1 MRGMKVM
8 KTTTA
13 QPPPATHQ
21 TEHIIIGTAGHID
34 HGKTSLV
41 KALTGIDADR
51 LPEEKQR
58 GMTIDLGYAYLDL
71 DAGRRISIVDMPG
84 HERFVKNM
92 LAGATSISLVL
103 FVIAADDGVMP
114 QTIEHLEIIN
124 LLGIKQGIV
133 VLTKR
138 DLVTDEWFAAVRDD
152 VKDVL
157 KGTTLEQ
164 APMVSL
170 STVTGEGIEDCKAI
184 IKDLIA
190 QVKTRETLRVFRLAI
205 DRSFTIPGY
214 GCVVTGPVL
223 GGQVAVEDEVEIVSL
238 HKIVRV
244 RGLEVTGE
252 QVNTAFAGQR
262 AAVNLTGVKSGEIKR
277 GYELSQPGYLH
288 TVNSVDASLLLIK
301 SVKNPLKNR
310 ARIRFH
316 INTTEVMGRVV
327 LLDRELLKP
336 GEESLVQILLESPI
350 VTEREDRFIIR
361 SYSPPYTIG
370 GGKVLQHNTVRLKRF
385 NDDALKTLKIL
396 AAGNLSGIVEKVYLN
411 DGNAGKDKLSHVF
424 TLEEIS
430 RRVNIH
436 PLLLKDI
443 VAGLLKRGVLLR
455 FDIDSK
461 EVVIHRDVVA
471 ALKGLIVKTLTS
483 FHKEHPLK
491 TGVEDG
497 QFKTLLGNS
506 IHSSIITAALSQL
519 KLEKAVKSADN
530 KWSLAGFQ
538 IEVTKQEKDVLEKME
553 GFFLQGGVTPPSKE
567 EGFTK
572 FGASGRSAFAVLVE
586 QKRLIAVDK
595 ELYYHT
601 LTLDKVKELVR
612 EHIKKLGP
620 ITAAQFRD
628 ITKTSRK
635 FAIPLLEYFDAIHFT
650 KRTGDVRILF

>member
-1 MRGMKVM
+1 M
-8 KTTTA
+8 KTTTT
-13 QPPPATHQ
+13 QPPPSTHQ
-21 TEHIIIGTAGHID
+21 IEHIIIGTAGHID

-138 DLVTDEWFAAVRDD
+138 DLVTDEWFATVRDD
-152 VKDVL
+152 VKDVFR
-157 KGTTLEQ
+157 GTTLEH
-164 APMVSL
+164 APIVSV
-170 STVTGEGIEDCKAI
+170 STVTGEGIEGCKAI

-190 QVKTRETLRVFRLAI
+190 QVKTSDVLRVFRMAI

-223 GGQVAVEDEVEIVSL
+223 GGQVSVEDEVEIVSL
-238 HKIVRV
+238 KKIVRV
-244 RGLEVTGE
+244 RGIEVTGE
-252 QVNTAFAGQR
+252 RVNAAFAGQR
-262 AAVNLTGVKSGEIKR
+262 AAVNLTGIKSGEIKR
-277 GYELSQPGYLH
+277 GYELSLPGYLH
-288 TVNSVDASLLLIK
+288 TVNVVDAALRLIK

-310 ARIRFH
+310 TRIRFH
-316 INTTEVMGRVV
+316 INTSEVMGRVV

-350 VTEREDRFIIR
+350 VTERDDRLIIR

-370 GGKVLQHNTVRLKRF
+370 GGKVLQHNTIRLKRF
-385 NDDALKTLKIL
+385 NEDALKTLRIL
-396 AAGNLSGIVEKVYLN
+396 ADGNLPDIVEKVYLN
-411 DGNAGKDKLSHVF
+411 DGNAGKDRFSLVF

-443 VAGLLKRGVLLR
+443 VAGLLKRGVLLK

-461 EVVIHRDVVA
+461 EVIIHRDVIA
-471 ALKGLIVKTLTS
+471 ALKDIIVKTLKA

-497 QFKTLLGNS
+497 QFKSLLGNN

-519 KLEKAVKSADN
+519 KLEKTVISVDN
-530 KWSLAGFQ
+530 KWSLAGFY
-538 IEVTKQEKDVLEKME
+538 IEVTKQEKGVLEKME
-553 GFFLQGGVTPPSKE
+553 EFFLLGGVTPPSKE

-572 FGASGRSAFAVLVE
+572 FGASGKSAFAVLVE

-601 LTLDKVKELVR
+601 QTLDKVKEIIR

-628 ITKTSRK
+628 LTKTSRK

>member
-1 MRGMKVM
+1 MKLM
-8 KTTTA
+8 KTTTT
-13 QPPPATHQ
+13 QPPPGTHQ
-21 TEHIIIGTAGHID
+21 IEHIIIGTAGHID

-114 QTIEHLEIIN
+114 QTMEHLEIIN

-138 DLVTDEWFAAVRDD
+138 DLVTDEWFAAVQDD

-164 APMVSL
+164 APMVSV

-190 QVKTRETLRVFRLAI
+190 QVKTRDVLRVFRLAI

-238 HKIVRV
+238 NKIVRV
-244 RGLEVTGE
+244 RGIEVTGE
-252 QVNTAFAGQR
+252 RVSVAFAGQR
-262 AAVNLTGVKSGEIKR
+262 AAVNLTGIKSGEIKR
-277 GYELSQPGYLH
+277 GYELSLPGYLH
-288 TVNSVDASLLLIK
+288 TVNVIDASLLLIK
-301 SVKNPLKNR
+301 SMKNPLKNR

-316 INTTEVMGRVV
+316 INTSEVMGRVV
-327 LLDRELLKP
+327 LLDRESLKP

-385 NDDALKTLKIL
+385 NEDSVKTLKIL
-396 AAGNLSGIVEKVYLN
+396 AGGNLSDIVEKVYLN
-411 DGNAGKDKLSHVF
+411 DDNAGKDKLSHVF
-424 TLEEIS
+424 TLEEVS

-443 VAGLLKRGVLLR
+443 VAGLLKRGVLLK

-461 EVVIHRDVVA
+461 EVVVHRYVIA
-471 ALKGLIVKTLTS
+471 SLKDIIVKTLKA
-483 FHKEHPLK
+483 FHKEQPLK

-497 QFKTLLGNS
+497 QFKTLLGNN

-519 KLEKAVKSADN
+519 KLENAVESVDN
-530 KWSLAGFQ
+530 KWSLAGFK
-538 IEVTKQEKDVLEKME
+538 IEVTKQEKGVLEKME
-553 GFFLQGGVTPPSKE
+553 EFFLQGGVTPPSKE
-567 EGFTK
+567 EVFTK
-572 FGASGRSAFAVLVE
+572 FGASGKRAFAVLVE

-595 ELYYHT
+595 ELRYHT
-601 LTLDKVKELVR
+601 LTLDKVKEIIR
-612 EHIKKLGP
+612 EHIKKHGP

-628 ITKTSRK
+628 LTKTSRK

>member
-1 MRGMKVM
+1 M
-8 KTTTA
+8 KTTTT

-21 TEHIIIGTAGHID
+21 IEHIIIGTAGHID

-138 DLVTDEWFAAVRDD
+138 DLVTDEWFAAVQDD

-157 KGTTLEQ
+157 KGTTLDH
-164 APMVSL
+164 APMVSV
-170 STVTGEGIEDCKAI
+170 SAVTGEGIEDCKAI

-190 QVKTRETLRVFRLAI
+190 RVKTRDVLRVFRLAI

-238 HKIVRV
+238 RKIVRV
-244 RGLEVTGE
+244 RGIEVTGE
-252 QVNTAFAGQR
+252 RVNVAFAGQR
-262 AAVNLTGVKSGEIKR
+262 AAVNLTGIKSGEIKR

-288 TVNSVDASLLLIK
+288 TVNVIDASLLLIK

-336 GEESLVQILLESPI
+336 GEESQVQILLESPV
-350 VTEREDRFIIR
+350 VTERGDRFIIR

-385 NDDALKTLKIL
+385 NEDALKTLKIL
-396 AAGNLSGIVEKVYLN
+396 AGGNPSDIVEKVFLN
-411 DGNAGKDKLSHVF
+411 DGDAGKDKFSHVF

-443 VAGLLKRGVLLR
+443 VAGSLKRGVLLK

-461 EVVIHRDVVA
+461 EVIIHRDVIA
-471 ALKGLIVKTLTS
+471 SLKDIIVKTLKA
-483 FHKEHPLK
+483 FHKEQPLK

-497 QFKTLLGNS
+497 QFKTLLGNN
-506 IHSSIITAALSQL
+506 IHSSVITAALFQL
-519 KLEKAVKSADN
+519 KLEKAVKSVDN
-530 KWSLAGFQ
+530 KWSLAGFKM
-538 IEVTKQEKDVLEKME
+538 EVSKQDKGAMEKME
-553 GFFLQGGVTPPSKE
+553 EFFLLGGVTPPSKE
-567 EGFTK
+567 EGITK
-572 FGASGRSAFAVLVE
+572 FGASGKGVFAVLVE

-595 ELYYHT
+595 ELYFHT
-601 LTLDKVKELVR
+601 LTLDKVKEIVR

-628 ITKTSRK
+628 LTKTSRK

>member
-1 MRGMKVM
+1 M
-8 KTTTA
+8 KTTITQQ
-13 QPPPATHQ
+13 QPPSTHQ
-21 TEHIIIGTAGHID
+21 IEHIIIGTAGHID

-71 DAGRRISIVDMPG
+71 DASRRISIVDMPG

-124 LLGIKQGIV
+124 LLGIKQGII

-164 APMVSL
+164 APMVSV

-184 IKDLIA
+184 IKDLIGRM
-190 QVKTRETLRVFRLAI
+190 KNREMLRVFRLAI

-238 HKIVRV
+238 NKVVRV
-244 RGLEVTGE
+244 RGIEVTGE
-252 QVNTAFAGQR
+252 RVNVAFAGQR
-262 AAVNLTGVKSGEIKR
+262 AAVNLTGIKSGEIKR

-288 TVNSVDASLLLIK
+288 TVNVIDASLLLIK
-301 SVKNPLKNR
+301 SVKNPLRNR

-316 INTTEVMGRVV
+316 INTSEVMGRVV
-327 LLDRELLKP
+327 LLDRESLKP

-385 NDDALKTLKIL
+385 NEDALKTLKIL
-396 AAGNLSGIVEKVYLN
+396 AGGNLSDIVEKVYLN
-411 DGNAGKDKLSHVF
+411 DGNAGKGMFSLVF

-430 RRVNIH
+430 RLVNIH

-443 VAGLLKRGVLLR
+443 VAGLLKRGVLLK

-461 EVVIHRDVVA
+461 EVIIHRDVIA
-471 ALKGLIVKTLTS
+471 SLKDVIVKTLKA

-497 QFKTLLGNS
+497 QCKTILGNN

-519 KLEKAVKSADN
+519 KQEKAVNIIDSKL
-530 KWSLAGFQ
+530 SLAGFK
-538 IEVTKQEKDVLEKME
+538 IEVTKQEKGVLEKME
-553 GFFLQGGVTPPSKE
+553 EFFLQGGVTPPSKE
-567 EGFTK
+567 EGFSK
-572 FGASGRSAFAVLVE
+572 FGASGKNAFAVLVE

>member
-1 MRGMKVM
+1 M
-8 KTTTA
+8 KTTA
-13 QPPPATHQ
+13 QQQPSSIHQ
-21 TEHIIIGTAGHID
+21 VEHIIIGTAGHID

-124 LLGIKQGIV
+124 LLGIQQGIV

-138 DLVTDEWFAAVRDD
+138 DLVTDEWFATVRDD

-157 KGTTLEQ
+157 KGTTLEH
-164 APMVSL
+164 APTVSV
-170 STVTGEGIEDCKAI
+170 STVTSEGIEDCKAI
-184 IKDLIA
+184 INDLIA
-190 QVKTRETLRVFRLAI
+190 QIKKRDVLRVFRLAI
-205 DRSFTIPGY
+205 DRSFTVPGY
-214 GCVVTGPVL
+214 GCVVTGPVI
-223 GGQVAVEDEVEIVSL
+223 GGQISVEDEVEIVSL
-238 HKIVRV
+238 KKIVRV
-244 RGLEVTGE
+244 RGIEVTGE
-252 QVNTAFAGQR
+252 RVNVAFAGQR
-262 AAVNLTGVKSGEIKR
+262 AAVNLTGIKSSEIKR
-277 GYELSQPGYLH
+277 GYELSLPGYLH
-288 TVNSVDASLLLIK
+288 TVNVVDASLRLIK

-316 INTTEVMGRVV
+316 INTSEVMGRVV
-327 LLDRELLKP
+327 LLDRESLKP
-336 GEESLVQILLESPI
+336 GEESLVQILLESPV

-370 GGKVLQHNTVRLKRF
+370 GGNILQHNTIRLKRF
-385 NDDALKTLKIL
+385 NEEALKTLKIL
-396 AAGNLSGIVEKVYLN
+396 AGGNLSDIVEKVYLN
-411 DGNAGKDKLSHVF
+411 DSNAGKGRFSRVF

-430 RRVNIH
+430 RLVNIH

-443 VAGLLKRGVLLR
+443 SAGLMKKGILLR

-461 EVVIHRDVVA
+461 EIVIHRNVIA
-471 ALKGLIVKTLTS
+471 SLKDIILRTLKT

-491 TGVEDG
+491 MGVEDG
-497 QFKTLLGNS
+497 QFKTLLGNN
-506 IHSSIITAALSQL
+506 IHSSIITAALSLL
-519 KLEKAVKSADN
+519 KHEKTIKVTDN
-530 KWSLAGFQ
+530 KLSLAEFK
-538 IEVTKQEKDVLEKME
+538 IEVTKQDKGALEKME
-553 GFFLQGGVTPPSKE
+553 EFFLQGGVTPPSKE
-567 EGFTK
+567 EGCSA
-572 FGASGRSAFAVLVE
+572 FGSSGKNAFAVLVE
-586 QKRLIAVDK
+586 QKRLIAVNKDI
-595 ELYYHT
+595 YFHT
-601 LTLDKVKELVR
+601 LTLDKVKEIVR
-612 EHIKKLGP
+612 EHIRKHGS

-628 ITKTSRK
+628 LTKTSRK

-650 KRTGDVRILF
+650 KRTSDVRILF

>member
-1 MRGMKVM
+1 M
-8 KTTTA
+8 KTTA
-13 QPPPATHQ
+13 QQQPSSTHQ
-21 TEHIIIGTAGHID
+21 VEHIIIGTAGHID

-103 FVIAADDGVMP
+103 FVIASDDGVMP

-138 DLVTDEWFAAVRDD
+138 DLVTDEWFATVRDD

-157 KGTTLEQ
+157 KGTTLEH
-164 APMVSL
+164 APMVSV

-184 IKDLIA
+184 INDLIA
-190 QVKTRETLRVFRLAI
+190 QVKKRDVLRVFRLAI

-223 GGQVAVEDEVEIVSL
+223 GGQVSVEDEVEIVSL
-238 HKIVRV
+238 KKIVRV
-244 RGLEVTGE
+244 RGIEVTGE
-252 QVNTAFAGQR
+252 RVNVAFAGQR
-262 AAVNLTGVKSGEIKR
+262 AAVNLTGIKSSEIKR
-277 GYELSQPGYLH
+277 GYELSLPGYLH
-288 TVNSVDASLLLIK
+288 TVNVVDASLRLIK

-316 INTTEVMGRVV
+316 INTSEVMGRVV
-327 LLDRELLKP
+327 LLDRESLKP
-336 GEESLVQILLESPI
+336 GEESMVQILLESPVI
-350 VTEREDRFIIR
+350 TEREDRFIIR

-370 GGKVLQHNTVRLKRF
+370 GGNILQHNTIRLKRF
-385 NDDALKTLKIL
+385 NEEALKTLKIL
-396 AAGNLSGIVEKVYLN
+396 AGGNLSDIVEKVYLN
-411 DGNAGKDKLSHVF
+411 DSNAGKGRFSRVF

-430 RRVNIH
+430 RLVNIH

-443 VAGLLKRGVLLR
+443 VAGLMKKGILLR

-461 EVVIHRDVVA
+461 EIVIHRDVIA
-471 ALKGLIVKTLTS
+471 SLKDIILRTLKT

-497 QFKTLLGNS
+497 QFKTLLGNN
-506 IHSSIITAALSQL
+506 IHSSIITAALSLL
-519 KLEKAVKSADN
+519 KHEKAIKVTDN
-530 KWSLAGFQ
+530 KLSLAEFK
-538 IEVTKQEKDVLEKME
+538 IEVAKQDKDALGKME
-553 GFFLQGGVTPPSKE
+553 EFFLHGGVTPPSKE
-567 EGFTK
+567 EGCSA
-572 FGASGRSAFAVLVE
+572 FGSSGKSAFAVLVE
-586 QKRLIAVDK
+586 QKRLIAVNRD
-595 ELYYHT
+595 LYFHT

-612 EHIKKLGP
+612 EHIKKHGP

-628 ITKTSRK
+628 LTKTSRK

-650 KRTGDVRILF
+650 KRMGDVRILF

>member
-1 MRGMKVM
+1 M
-8 KTTTA
+8 KTTISH
-13 QPPPATHQ
+13 QPPPGTHQ
-21 TEHIIIGTAGHID
+21 IGHIIIGTAGHID

-164 APMVSL
+164 APMVAV
-170 STVTGEGIEDCKAI
+170 STVTGEGIEDCKAV
-184 IKDLIA
+184 IKDLLA
-190 QVKTRETLRVFRLAI
+190 RVKTRETLRVFRLAI

-238 HKIVRV
+238 NKVVRV
-244 RGLEVTGE
+244 RGIEVTGE
-252 QVNTAFAGQR
+252 RVNVAFAGQR

-288 TVNSVDASLLLIK
+288 TVNVIDASLLLIK

-316 INTTEVMGRVV
+316 INTSEVMGRVV

-336 GEESLVQILLESPI
+336 GEESLVQILLESP
-350 VTEREDRFIIR
+350 VATEREDRFIIR

-370 GGKVLQHNTVRLKRF
+370 GGKVLQHNTVRSKRF
-385 NDDALKTLKIL
+385 NEDSLKTLKIL
-396 AAGNLSGIVEKVYLN
+396 AAGNLSGIVEKIYLN
-411 DGNAGKDKLSHVF
+411 DGNAGKDKLSHTF
-424 TLEEIS
+424 TQEEIS

-443 VAGLLKRGVLLR
+443 VAGLLKRGVLLK

-461 EVVIHRDVVA
+461 EVIIHRDVIA
-471 ALKGLIVKTLTS
+471 AIKDIMVKTLTA
-483 FHKEHPLK
+483 FHKEQPLK

-497 QFKTLLGNS
+497 QFKTLLGNNV
-506 IHSSIITAALSQL
+506 HAFIITAALSQL
-519 KLEKAVKSADN
+519 KLEKAVKSVDN

-538 IEVTKQEKDVLEKME
+538 IEVTKQEKGVLEKME
-553 GFFLQGGVTPPSKE
+553 EFFLQGGVTPPSKE
-567 EGFTK
+567 EGVTK

-601 LTLDKVKELVR
+601 LTLDKIKELVR